1 MQLRSVAGL
10 WWHPSKELIC
20 KEHSV
25 ELAGALKWRQ
35 ETQVASPVALRRHG
49 GQDLVAAG
57 LERFLM
63 SRNSI
68 FSCQETIL
76 LRGSHRG
83 QQHGGL
89 FVRGFHVTEAFHPKG
104 GPLGASAPAW
114 RGVAPWGGWP
124 PHPRRTSSLCW

>member
-25 ELAGALKWRQ
+25 ELAGALKRPQ
-35 ETQVASPVALRRHG
+35 ETEVASPVALRRHG

-68 FSCQETIL
+68 FSCQERIL

-89 FVRGFHVTEAFHPKG
+89 FVRGFHVTEAFPPKG

-114 RGVAPWGGWP
+114 RGVAP
-124 PHPRRTSSLCW
+124 